1 MFKHNLK
8 YNLKTL
14 FKNKTLIFWTYL
26 FPIILGTF
34 FNMAFSN
41 IENNKVFNTTYK
53 NITEAKK
60 DLEKG
65 DIIGYVLL
73 EENIPKVIIKTNGT
87 SATILK
93 SIIEEINSKINII
106 EDS

>member
-34 FNMAFSN
+34 FYLAFHDIEKN
-41 IENNKVFNTTYK
+41 EAFKPIPIAIIENEKWQENNIWQSTIKSLSEEKDNKVFNTTYK

-60 DLEKG
+60 D
-65 DIIGYVLL
+65 
-73 EENIPKVIIKTNGT
+73 
-87 SATILK
+87 
-93 SIIEEINSKINII
+93 
-106 EDS
+106 